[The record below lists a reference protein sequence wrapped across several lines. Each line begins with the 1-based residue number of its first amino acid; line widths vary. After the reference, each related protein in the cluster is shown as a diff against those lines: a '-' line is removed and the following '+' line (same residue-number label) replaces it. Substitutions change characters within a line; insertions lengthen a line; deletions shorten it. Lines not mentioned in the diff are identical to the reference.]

1 MMKLLCRQRN
11 DEMPEDQVPKGL
23 MERLAQVD
31 SKLDKLLA
39 HQTPPEDEGR
49 SGKLNSPDAE
59 DSEEIGFTA
68 WDDFELKRTAGLSG
82 PPGDILP
89 FRASV
94 SSNEVDSIFQKVD
107 KINRDAEVVAR
118 VEKLERQNRKI
129 VILGAMFLTLVLM
142 LVGASTF
149 LMIQAN
155 LLNKEVIL
163 QAWPRSDSPKASS
176 GEGTAKVDD
185 LQPPQSIAG
194 GPAPVT
200 AVPIAKAPDA
210 NPVAAPSDP
219 KPAEATAPF
228 KYVGSKTSDK
238 YHFPGCKWAGE
249 IKPQN
254 LIHFSSTAE
263 AHKRGYIPCPTCHP
277 PLSDQGKTGH

>member
-1 MMKLLCRQRN
+1 MNMPLRQRN
-11 DEMPEDQVPKGL
+11 REMPEDPVPKGL
-23 MERLAQVD
+23 MERLVLVD

-39 HQTPPEDEGR
+39 HQTHPEDEGL
-49 SGKLNSPDAE
+49 SEKLNLPDAE
-59 DSEEIGFTA
+59 CREGIGFTA
-68 WDDFELKRTAGLSG
+68 WDDFDIKRAAGSSG
-82 PPGDILP
+82 PSEDPLP

-94 SSNEVDSIFQKVD
+94 SAKEVDSIFQKVD
-107 KINRDAEVVAR
+107 KINRDAEVMAR

-129 VILGAMFLTLVLM
+129 VILGAMFLTLVLV

-155 LLNKEVIL
+155 LLNKGVFL
-163 QAWPRSDSPKASS
+163 QAWQRVDSPKSSS
-176 GEGTAKVDD
+176 GEGAAKVDD
-185 LQPPQSIAG
+185 PQPPQSIAG
-194 GPAPVT
+194 GQAPVT
-200 AVPIAKAPDA
+200 AEPIAKALDPM
-210 NPVAAPSDP
+210 PVAAPSDP

-238 YHFPGCKWAGE
+238 YHLPGCKWAGE

-263 AHKRGYIPCPTCHP
+263 ARKRGYIPCPTCHP
-277 PLSDQGKTGH
+277 PSSDQGKTGH